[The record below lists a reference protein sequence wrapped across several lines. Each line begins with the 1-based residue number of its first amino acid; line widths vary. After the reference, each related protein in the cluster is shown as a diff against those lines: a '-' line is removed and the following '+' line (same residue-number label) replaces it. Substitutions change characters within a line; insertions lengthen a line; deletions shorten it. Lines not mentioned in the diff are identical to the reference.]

1 MQKTNRIETA
11 GENYILFC
19 STWKLFHS
27 ILIAGNLFPSAGGVW
42 LSCRWCK
49 HFDILNFD
57 AGTWRETPIWIVHE
71 KLKHKC
77 AQWEINFFCFGPM
90 CYQTICSSDQSIAWL
105 TSMLVLNILPLIVL
119 FQEGLCASELL
130 TILPDSTSGIKACNA
145 SGIGSFTRRRWK
157 IPSSAQNFHS
167 SVVQKGDC
175 ELECRRRRHFGIPW
189 REGHVQAPDPQ
200 KWIWIRGSSSTYLYF
215 IWSKL
220 KA

>member
-1 MQKTNRIETA
+1 MKTISQHFDCWE
-11 GENYILFC
+11 
-19 STWKLFHS
+19 
-27 ILIAGNLFPSAGGVW
+27 LIPICRRCPTV
-42 LSCRWCK
+42 CRWCK

-105 TSMLVLNILPLIVL
+105 TSMLILNILPLIGL

-200 KWIWIRGSSSTYLYF
+200 KWIWIRGSSILQLIKTEGLEYISYF
-215 IWSKL
+215 FPRHLTAQTPSWL
-220 KA
+220 L